1 MADDWVGEG
10 GFDLSTI
17 MKDLKDPDTGNQ
29 LGFADAAAAVTTCCC
44 CCCCTAT
51 GGAAAIAAAVPIA
64 AGARTT
70 AAAAAAAA
78 VAAASVPI
86 PAGASGPSGAT
97 TTTITINTPK
107 ALVAGTTLT
116 FFTIN
121 QSYWKEYNLF
131 IGTSPAPFL
140 GSGGGIVDTA
150 MSNAAAGAQA
160 ILTWKQPIAIGV
172 LAAGMLVYDDGVLIG
187 SISTIDSTT
196 QVTLVA
202 NLTGAVAD
210 LSKLTFVYP
219 AAASISVLTLDN
231 RTVTITSPAEGFVL
245 PLSVVQITATSN
257 GLANIIALE

>member
-1 MADDWVGEG
+1 MIRNYYTEAYKG
-10 GFDLSTI
+10 GIVPSVVA
-17 MKDLKDPDTGNQ
+17 GQ
-29 LGFADAAAAVTTCCC
+29 LIDGTVKSPVTFADTNTPTNAATSTTLILTAVNRAILRGMYI
-44 CCCCTAT
+44 TAPISGVT
-51 GGAAAIAAAVPIA
+51 PAWTINDNIIVEAV
-64 AGARTT
+64 
-70 AAAAAAAA
+70 
-78 VAAASVPI
+78 SHQ
-86 PAGASGPSGAT
+86 AT

-107 ALVAGTTLT
+107 ALVAGTALT
-116 FFTIN
+116 FFIIN